1 MESEFFLRDAIALH
15 ETLFQCKADP
25 NIRNWAGDTALHAVV
40 DNGHNKDIISLLLD
54 HGADINAKDFN
65 SCTALHIAASRD
77 LIDLPDRPTP
87 APHVSNPGQIFVAS
101 NAKSQQRID
110 DLLSHRDWGHRYG
123 IRASWNPKAHLDAL
137 ELPLERDAN
146 TTIRNHNNRNP
157 KHVAS
162 SVACQ
167 LILNHLIACKILHN
181 DERPPGFHCITGCDS
196 VL

>member
-101 NAKSQQRID
+101 NAKSQQRLTTSCLIEIGD
-110 DLLSHRDWGHRYG
+110 TDTASGLPGTLRHIWMHWSFLSNVTLILLSV
-123 IRASWNPKAHLDAL
+123 I
-137 ELPLERDAN
+137 
-146 TTIRNHNNRNP
+146 TITETP
-157 KHVAS
+157 SMLLV
-162 SVACQ
+162 V
-167 LILNHLIACKILHN
+167 
-181 DERPPGFHCITGCDS
+181 
-196 VL
+196 